1 MGWSGRLV
9 LHKKFSLRSVIFL
22 LLNVRVGRVD
32 PTTGPPLQPLD
43 LAREGSSTPLSY
55 HKDFAASELGRVTK
69 RPSPQHA
76 RTFFFLLLWRNN
88 FFANIRGIMLFTS
101 IIQCLY
107 LDISEVLKSSFQDD
121 FYLFFFHAA

>member
-55 HKDFAASELGRVTK
+55 HKDLPAFKLGRVTK

-76 RTFFFLLLWRNN
+76 RTVFFLLLWRNN

-121 FYLFFFHAA
+121 FYLFFHAA